1 MESSGRLE
9 QQKMSNVGSYY
20 FKHESEE
27 EIDTHESE
35 PEETSVQLE
44 KEQRVE
50 PISNLIENSD
60 KPYKKALNYS
70 QEDIHAL
77 ASKAELL
84 VLKTSAHNDDS
95 EDEDDSEY
103 TDEEDDITSYC
114 TSEISE
120 RNAEYLEPTSHPTPA
135 TETPGQETQAG
146 KVADVNQDN
155 SGMQQQE
162 ENSLQLSGT
171 WDHDL
176 QEQYLSEGSTLGSW
190 DNSMK
195 SVLCFGEDYSNYIR
209 RKSELPS
216 LENITISVCGLESSP
231 RTQAKDDI
239 DPIILLR
246 MSERDWIS
254 AIHELNEKKETN
266 FGEKDNFE
274 RMITTCTVN
283 LEILK
288 SLKITEE
295 THRPKC
301 LPRDH
306 KDLVDT
312 WELLLSDLNKK
323 LGQCIT
329 YNKINKDIEQF
340 TMLLDNVAHSRD
352 ELDKDEKT
360 DVFRQMDKLQ
370 VILSQLE
377 QMRPSMLDTSTSVH
391 HLLSSVPSTQPEDV
405 QKISLV
411 CFCKQELI
419 LLSGRWDESHCE
431 ATASLANCHDLL
443 KQRQNL
449 EREMADLKLWV
460 GRQRWATRTFS
471 KLSQDIVF
479 DTEKVGQL
487 KQTLRDL
494 HESRIVSK
502 SYFEQTLKY
511 LDIAEEQLVVSAD
524 PLPCVKARGDS
535 YLPLL
540 VVTSVIVFYSYYY
553 PINWWDKACRLYH
566 LVGW

>member
-1 MESSGRLE
+1 MEGLGRLE
-9 QQKMSNVGSYY
+9 QRKMSNVGSYY
-20 FKHESEE
+20 FQHESEE

-44 KEQRVE
+44 KQQRVE
-50 PISNLIENSD
+50 PVTNMQETSD
-60 KPYKKALNYS
+60 KPYKKTLNYS

-95 EDEDDSEY
+95 DYS
-103 TDEEDDITSYC
+103 DEEDDITSHC
-114 TSEISE
+114 SEISDHK
-120 RNAEYLEPTSHPTPA
+120 PDHPSNLPLLI
-135 TETPGQETQAG
+135 TEKAAPETQG
-146 KVADVNQDN
+146 EKVEDDNQDN
-155 SGMQQQE
+155 SSMQQQE

-176 QEQYLSEGSTLGSW
+176 QEQYLSEGSTLGTW

-216 LENITISVCGLESSP
+216 LENISMSVCGLEGSP
-231 RTQAKDDI
+231 RDQPPDTV

-254 AIHELNEKKETN
+254 AVHELNEKKETN
-266 FGEKDNFE
+266 FGEKENFE
-274 RMITTCTVN
+274 RMITTCNVN

-288 SLKITEE
+288 SLVITEE
-295 THRPKC
+295 SNRPKC

-306 KDLVDT
+306 KDLVET
-312 WELLLSDLNKK
+312 WEVLLSDLNKK

-329 YNKINKDIEQF
+329 YNKINQDIEKF
-340 TMLLDNVAHSRD
+340 TIKMDTLAQDRAVLDCDD
-352 ELDKDEKT
+352 ET
-360 DVFRQMDKLQ
+360 DVYKQIEKLQ
-370 VILSQLE
+370 MILSHLE
-377 QMRPSMLDTSTSVH
+377 VMKPSMLETSTSVF
-391 HLLSSVPSTQPEDV
+391 HLLSSVSSTHPEDV

-419 LLSGRWDESHCE
+419 FLSEKWDEFHSE
-431 ATASLANCHDLL
+431 ATTSLTMCEDLL
-443 KQRQNL
+443 REKQVM
-449 EREMADLKLWV
+449 ERDLAELKV
-460 GRQRWATRTFS
+460 RVRRERWPVRTFS
-471 KLSQDIVF
+471 RKSVDSVLNKDKV
-479 DTEKVGQL
+479 TELKQQL
-487 KQTLRDL
+487 KKLD
-494 HESRIVSK
+494 ESRTVSK
-502 SYFEQTLKY
+502 SYFIQTLKY
-511 LDIAEEQLVVSAD
+511 LEFAEEQLVPTQGS
-524 PLPCVKARGDS
+524 LPCVKKEDS

-553 PINWWDKACRLYH
+553 PVNWWEKACKLYY
-566 LVGW
+566 LMAG

>member
-1 MESSGRLE
+1 MEGLGRLE
-9 QQKMSNVGSYY
+9 QRKMSNVGSYY
-20 FKHESEE
+20 FQHESEE

-44 KEQRVE
+44 KQQRVE
-50 PISNLIENSD
+50 PVNNMQANSD
-60 KPYKKALNYS
+60 KPYKKTLNYS

-95 EDEDDSEY
+95 ENSDDEDD
-103 TDEEDDITSYC
+103 IISYC
-114 TSEISE
+114 SEISDHKQDYPDHPSHLTTLALE
-120 RNAEYLEPTSHPTPA
+120 NATP
-135 TETPGQETQAG
+135 ETQEE
-146 KVADVNQDN
+146 KVVDDNKDN
-155 SGMQQQE
+155 SSMQQQE

-216 LENITISVCGLESSP
+216 LENISMGVCGLEGSP
-231 RTQAKDDI
+231 RNPPHDVV

-254 AIHELNEKKETN
+254 AVHELNDDKKETN
-266 FGEKDNFE
+266 FGEKENFE
-274 RMITTCTVN
+274 RMITTCNVN
-283 LEILK
+283 LEILR
-288 SLKITEE
+288 SLVITEE
-295 THRPKC
+295 SNRPKC

-329 YNKINKDIEQF
+329 YNKINQDIEQF
-340 TMLLDNVAHSRD
+340 TIHLDTVAKDRA
-352 ELDKDEKT
+352 ELDMDEET
-360 DVFRQMDKLQ
+360 DVFKQMEDLKM
-370 VILSQLE
+370 ILSQLE
-377 QMRPSMLDTSTSVH
+377 VMKPCMLDTSTSVF
-391 HLLSSVPSTQPEDV
+391 HLLSSVSSTQPEDV

-419 LLSGRWDESHCE
+419 LLSEKWDEYHSEAMTCLAMCE
-431 ATASLANCHDLL
+431 EQLH
-443 KQRQNL
+443 QRQVM
-449 EREMADLKLWV
+449 ERDLADLKVKV
-460 GRQRWATRTFS
+460 GRKRWPVRTFS
-471 KLSQDIVF
+471 RQSVSCNLGVDRV
-479 DTEKVGQL
+479 TEL
-487 KQTLRDL
+487 KQELKKLRD
-494 HESRIVSK
+494 SRVVSK
-502 SYFEQTLKY
+502 SYFTQTLKY
-511 LDIAEEQLVVSAD
+511 LEFAEEQLVVPEGS
-524 PLPCVKARGDS
+524 LPCVKTRGDS
-535 YLPLL
+535 YLPLV

-553 PINWWDKACRLYH
+553 PVNLWDKACKLYY
-566 LVGW
+566 LMAG

>member
-1 MESSGRLE
+1 
-9 QQKMSNVGSYY
+9 MSNVGSYY
-20 FKHESEE
+20 FKHDSEE

-35 PEETSVQLE
+35 PEETSVQPK

-50 PISNLIENSD
+50 PISNLLENSE

-95 EDEDDSEY
+95 EDS
-103 TDEEDDITSYC
+103 DEEEDIISYC
-114 TSEISE
+114 SEISE
-120 RNAEYLEPTSHPTPA
+120 RKSDYLEPTSLPLYLQDYT
-135 TETPGQETQAG
+135 TENAGPETQAE
-146 KVADVNQDN
+146 KVVDDN
-155 SGMQQQE
+155 PDESGMQQQE

-216 LENITISVCGLESSP
+216 LENITTSVCGLEGSP
-231 RTQAKDDI
+231 RNQANDAI

-254 AIHELNEKKETN
+254 AIHELKEKKETN

-274 RMITTCTVN
+274 RMITTCSVN
-283 LEILK
+283 LDILK

-295 THRPKC
+295 SHRPKC

-312 WELLLSDLNKK
+312 WELLLSDLNKM

-329 YNKINKDIEQF
+329 YNKINQDIEQF
-340 TMLLDNVAHSRD
+340 IIQLDTMVEDRAELDRD
-352 ELDKDEKT
+352 EET
-360 DVFRQMDKLQ
+360 DGFKQMDKLHM
-370 VILSQLE
+370 ILSQLE
-377 QMRPSMLDTSTSVH
+377 LMRPTMLDTSTSVH
-391 HLLSSVPSTQPEDV
+391 HLLSSVSSTLPEDV

-419 LLSGRWDESHCE
+419 LLNEKWEEIHSE
-431 ATASLANCHDLL
+431 ATAGLAHCEDQLRLRQAMERDLADL
-443 KQRQNL
+443 KQR
-449 EREMADLKLWV
+449 V
-460 GRQRWATRTFS
+460 GRDRWPARTFS
-471 KLSQDIVF
+471 RQSMDTVF
-479 DTEKVGQL
+479 DKQKIAELKQQL
-487 KQTLRDL
+487 KNLQENRT
-494 HESRIVSK
+494 VSK
-502 SYFEQTLKY
+502 SYFTQTLKY
-511 LDIAEEQLVVSAD
+511 LEIADEQLIVPPDS
-524 PLPCVKARGDS
+524 LPCVKNKGDS

-540 VVTSVIVFYSYYY
+540 VVTSVIVFYSCYY
-553 PINWWDKACRLYH
+553 PVNFWEKACRLYH
-566 LVGW
+566 IVAG